1 MRHSISLRASALVL
15 VCVLAGAALRAQTA
29 GTIRGAVVDDDG
41 KALAGVRVEATSG
54 SSGSRVATTG
64 KDGQFRFYMVPPGNY
79 KVHFS
84 LDSYSEV
91 EKNAVVR
98 LDSTAT
104 VNAKLFRLKA

>member
-1 MRHSISLRASALVL
+1 MRHLISLRALALIL
-15 VCVLAGAALRAQTA
+15 ICVLAGAVLRAQTA

-54 SSGSRVATTG
+54 ASGSRVATTG
-64 KDGQFRFYMVPPGNY
+64 KDGQFRFSLVPPGNY
-79 KVHFS
+79 KVRFTRE
-84 LDSYSEV
+84 SYSEV

-104 VNAKLFRLKA
+104 VNAKLFRLGA